1 MKKTFLIPLIIIALF
16 TRAQNTMEK
25 QYGDTVDCS
34 GINVIQTFDNGFLI
48 TASKNPVSQ
57 YEDDLFIIR
66 TNQIGDTLWTKTVS
80 LESGII
86 TKGIQTFDS
95 GYVFTGRTDTYL
107 LLYKVSSIGES
118 LWTKK
123 YNFGTTYSFGLS
135 IIESSDHDLFV
146 VGENFIGTDVCCT
159 PLVIKTDISGNLLET
174 INLPYADY
182 GRAYDI
188 VETPDS
194 NFVISYSSIIS
205 GPPIPKLTKVSKNGS
220 NLWYKTYSAYCE
232 CNVNLTH
239 DYGFI
244 ISGSQVNTNKPYL
257 IKTDSAGNVIWNK
270 YNSDYN
276 VFNYNLKV
284 TQSNDDGYL
293 MVGGLND
300 SLSDLIL
307 LKVNSL
313 GDSIWGKVF
322 GGNGDDFGNSIITTN
337 DNGFAIVGYTTSF
350 GSAFKEVYFL
360 KTDSLGLIT
369 SINKY
374 QIGEKPIK
382 IFPNPF
388 SNSTTLQTST
398 KFNNLTLSILNSF
411 GQEVKQFKNI
421 NGNSFTFYRE
431 NLPSGI
437 YFLHLAQKNEL
448 IAIEK
453 VVIIDN

>member
-1 MKKTFLIPLIIIALF
+1 MKKTFLILLIIIALF
-16 TRAQNTMEK
+16 TRAQNTIEK
-25 QYGDTVDCS
+25 QYGDTVDCL

-48 TASKNPVSQ
+48 TASKNPVNQ
-57 YEDDLFIIR
+57 YEDDLFIIK
-66 TNQIGDTLWTKTVS
+66 TNQIGDTLWTKTIS

-86 TKGIQTFDS
+86 SKGIQTFDS
-95 GYVFTGRTDTYL
+95 GYVFTGRADTSLFL
-107 LLYKVSSIGES
+107 LKVSSSGES
-118 LWTKK
+118 LWTKT
-123 YNFGTTYSFGLS
+123 YNFGATYSLGLS
-135 IIESSDHDLFV
+135 IIESSDHNLFV

-159 PLVIKTDISGNLLET
+159 PLVIKTDVSGNMLGT
-174 INLPYADY
+174 INLPYAEY

-194 NFVISYSSIIS
+194 NFVISYSSINL
-205 GPPIPKLTKVSKNGS
+205 GPPTPKLAKVNKNGS
-220 NLWYKTYSAYCE
+220 VIWYNSYNNYCE

-239 DYGFI
+239 DNGFI
-244 ISGSQVNTNKPYL
+244 ISGLQINTNKPYL
-257 IKTDSAGNVIWNK
+257 IKTDSAGNVTWNK
-270 YNSDYN
+270 NSSDYN

-284 TQSNDDGYL
+284 AQSNDDGYS

-300 SLSDLIL
+300 SISDLIL

-313 GDSIWGKVF
+313 GDSIWGRVY
-322 GGNGDDFGNSIITTN
+322 GGSGNDFGNSIIATY

-369 SINKY
+369 SLHKY
-374 QIGEKPIK
+374 QIGEPLIK

-388 SNSTTLQTST
+388 SYSTTLQIST
-398 KFNNLTLSILNSF
+398 NLNNLTLSLLNSF

-421 NGNSFTFYRE
+421 NGYSFTFIRD

-437 YFLHLAQKNEL
+437 YFLRLSQKNEL
-448 IAIEK
+448 IAIK
-453 VVIIDN
+453 KIVIIDN